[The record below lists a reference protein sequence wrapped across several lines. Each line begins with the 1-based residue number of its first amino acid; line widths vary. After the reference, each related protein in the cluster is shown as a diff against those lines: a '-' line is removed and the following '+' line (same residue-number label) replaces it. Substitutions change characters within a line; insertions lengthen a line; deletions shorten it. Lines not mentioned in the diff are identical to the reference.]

1 MTVICCVE
9 QDESDVVGY
18 HAGLD
23 TRLRGDFQFDLNRGD
38 GDMFYAKHHSD
49 NFTIIDCR
57 LPDLRKSLTV
67 IGSSMI

>member
-1 MTVICCVE
+1 
-9 QDESDVVGY
+9 
-18 HAGLD
+18 
-23 TRLRGDFQFDLNRGD
+23 
-38 GDMFYAKHHSD
+38 MFYANHHSD